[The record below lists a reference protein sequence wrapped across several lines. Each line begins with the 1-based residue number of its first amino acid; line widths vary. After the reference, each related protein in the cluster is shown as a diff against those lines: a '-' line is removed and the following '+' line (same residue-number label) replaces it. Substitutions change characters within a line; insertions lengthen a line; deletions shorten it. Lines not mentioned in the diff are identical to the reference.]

1 MEIMDKEPPWYKHL
15 KVKEELKL
23 DKHLVSQVIQEDNNS
38 MQSLNLR
45 LQLQMLG
52 IDFDQN
58 TDIKTKVYFKNSFLD
73 Q

>member
-1 MEIMDKEPPWYKHL
+1 MEIMVKEPPWYKHP

-23 DKHLVSQVIQEDNNS
+23 DKPLVFQVSNNNS

-52 IDFDQN
+52 IDFDEI
-58 TDIKTKVYFKNSFLD
+58 TDIKNKVYFKNSFLD

>member
-1 MEIMDKEPPWYKHL
+1 MEIMDKEPPWYKHP

-23 DKHLVSQVIQEDNNS
+23 DKPLVFQVSNNNS

-52 IDFDQN
+52 IDFDVI

>member
-23 DKHLVSQVIQEDNNS
+23 DKHLVSQVIKEDNNS

-45 LQLQMLG
+45 LQLQMPG
-52 IDFDQN
+52 IDFDVI

>member
-1 MEIMDKEPPWYKHL
+1 MEIMVKEPPWYKHP

-23 DKHLVSQVIQEDNNS
+23 DKPLVFQVINSNNS
-38 MQSLNLR
+38 MPSLNQR

-52 IDFDQN
+52 IDFDES
-58 TDIKTKVYFKNSFLD
+58 TDIKTKVYFKNSILD